1 MKFLASKFALPMASA
16 IAVIALIG
24 VQAAAL
30 SQSPNDEVST
40 VADLKPASVESDE
53 STSAQPSEPEPSTT
67 PLVIPTDGPTT
78 LPLDDDEY
86 EDEDEDE
93 DEYEDDEDEYE
104 DN

>member
-16 IAVIALIG
+16 IAVIALVG
-24 VQAAAL
+24 VQAVAL

-40 VADLKPASVESDE
+40 GADLKLASVESDE

-67 PLVIPTDGPTT
+67 PLAIPTDGPTA

-86 EDEDEDE
+86 EDEDEEEYEDEDE
-93 DEYEDDEDEYE
+93 DEYEDD
-104 DN
+104 